1 MENEQGNLIILLMC
15 IVLMKNLSFDPK
27 ALSFFPPVMDTDIS
41 STRQV

>member
-27 ALSFFPPVMDTDIS
+27 ALSFF
-41 STRQV
+41 STSDGYRYF